1 MPILTIFGGMPFKS
15 TSTALLQSLPP
26 KAWGLLLDPD
36 KFHFDELFIRLT
48 IADELGCSVILIG
61 TSSTI
66 HSEAGAQLLQLV
78 RSHTAIPVVQFPGP
92 DNALLPGTDAL
103 LFLSLISGRNP
114 EFLIGHQIKT
124 AKQVVKLNTEIIPTG
139 YILMDGGHT
148 TTAHR
153 VSATS
158 PLASTDSN
166 LAAKTA
172 LAGALLGMKLM
183 YLDSGSGASIP
194 VQEQVIKA
202 VKAEVDV
209 PVWVGGGLRN
219 SLDIKKAWEAGAD
232 LIIIGNLGEEN
243 PELLR
248 QTLAHAL
255 G

>member
-1 MPILTIFGGMPFKS
+1 MPILPIFGCMSFKS
-15 TSTALLQSLPP
+15 NSTALLESLPP
-26 KAWGLLLDPD
+26 KAWGLLIDPD
-36 KFHFDELFIRLT
+36 KFESDELLIRLS
-48 IADELGCSVILIG
+48 IANEQGCSVLLIG
-61 TSSTI
+61 TSSTE
-66 HSEAGAQLLQLV
+66 HKEAGAELLQLI
-78 RSHTAIPVVQFPGP
+78 RKHSSIPVVQFPGP

-114 EFLIGHQIKT
+114 EYLIGHQ
-124 AKQVVKLNTEIIPTG
+124 VKVAEQAAELKNEIIPTG

-153 VSATS
+153 VSATT
-158 PLASTDSN
+158 PLPFSDSN

-172 LAGALLGMKLM
+172 LAGVLLGMKLI

-194 VQEQVIKA
+194 VQEEVIRSVKGA
-202 VKAEVDV
+202 VNVA
-209 PVWVGGGLRN
+209 VWVGGGLRN
-219 SLDIKKAWEAGAD
+219 SQDLKKAWKAGAD
-232 LIIIGNLGEEN
+232 LVIIGNLGEEN